1 MFIKF
6 ELKNSCRKR
15 EHTLGGEALNKIRI
29 LLVDDHPLFVQG
41 MKSFLDSNGFDVVAT
56 AKNGTEALLKYETT
70 EPDLVLMDWQMEK
83 FNGLE
88 TMNLIRT
95 DYNDAKIIFLS
106 AFEDD
111 TSVLNALGAGANGF
125 LLKGMEPE
133 EFLDEINNFIN
144 GKMAIA
150 KSLKFVIRD
159 NLKDLNYVKNNKVL
173 TNRQIQILRYVV
185 QGQPYKDIAKALELK
200 EVTVKYHINEII
212 SKFHLSNRS
221 ELIAYVIKNNII

>member
-15 EHTLGGEALNKIRI
+15 EHTLGGDALNKIRI

-144 GKMAIA
+144 GKIAMA
-150 KSLKFVIRD
+150 KS
-159 NLKDLNYVKNNKVL
+159 VKYIISNSKNKVFAEKHNIL
-173 TNRQIQILRYVV
+173 TSRQIEILQYVV
-185 QGQPYKDIAKALELK
+185 QGETYKEIARFLDLK

-221 ELIAYVIKNNII
+221 ELISYVIKNNIV

>member
-1 MFIKF
+1 MFSGGVVLNNIK
-6 ELKNSCRKR
+6 
-15 EHTLGGEALNKIRI
+15 I

-41 MKSFLDSNGFDVVAT
+41 MESFLDSNGFDVVAT
-56 AKNGTEALLKYETT
+56 AKSGAEALLKYEMI
-70 EPDLVLMDWQMEK
+70 EPDLVLMDIQMEYCD
-83 FNGLE
+83 GLE
-88 TMNLIRT
+88 TMGMIKK
-95 DYNDAKIIFLS
+95 DYPNAKIIFLS

-111 TSVLNALGAGANGF
+111 ISVVKALNAGANGF

-221 ELIAYVIKNNII
+221 EIIAYVIKNNII

>member
-15 EHTLGGEALNKIRI
+15 EHTLGGDALNKIRI

-144 GKMAIA
+144 GKIAMA
-150 KSLKFVIRD
+150 KS
-159 NLKDLNYVKNNKVL
+159 VKYIISNSKNKVFAEKHNIL
-173 TNRQIQILRYVV
+173 TSRQIEILQYVV
-185 QGQPYKDIAKALELK
+185 QGETYKEIARFLDLK

-221 ELIAYVIKNNII
+221 ELIAYVIKNNIV